1 MSIEGKKI
9 TFYSGDKLVEG
20 TILKVLKN
28 KYYSRRCH
36 SKKAYLISY
45 NGKKLILR
53 KNRINELSDL

>member
-1 MSIEGKKI
+1 MSIAGTKI

-20 TILKVLKN
+20 TILRMLKN
-28 KYYSRRCH
+28 KYCSRRCN

-53 KNRINELSDL
+53 RNRINELSRL